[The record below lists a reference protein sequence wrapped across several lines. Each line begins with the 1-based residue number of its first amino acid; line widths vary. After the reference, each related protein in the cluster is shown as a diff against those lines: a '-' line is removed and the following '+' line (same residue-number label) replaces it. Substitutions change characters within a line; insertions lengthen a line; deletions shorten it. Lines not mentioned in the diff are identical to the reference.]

1 MKAYTIKEVKKCMS
15 ALLIGTA
22 FDEFLISEGSIT
34 TFCTWSVDGAWQRD
48 FADPGH
54 EDPASEKRLA
64 AWKDVRRIFLE
75 LIKGKRTPL
84 AFKMVFVLPPAAQED
99 LIRDAGLTTNTG
111 DIFGL
116 YINLTFRDGRLLLTT
131 GTSLRTFSMDR
142 SVDEAWD
149 AYVARFFTLQN
160 IELEKF

>member
-1 MKAYTIKEVKKCMS
+1 M
-15 ALLIGTA
+15 
-22 FDEFLISEGSIT
+22 
-34 TFCTWSVDGAWQRD
+34 
-48 FADPGH
+48 
-54 EDPASEKRLA
+54 
-64 AWKDVRRIFLE
+64 
-75 LIKGKRTPL
+75 
-84 AFKMVFVLPPAAQED
+84 
-99 LIRDAGLTTNTG
+99 IRDAGLTTNTG